1 MLSLVSVHFE
11 MAHEPLIRRI
21 PSFEVLV
28 VSCTK
33 RRASH
38 ISMHSSLL
46 CENSYLQTQSVGL
59 SQKPQSLTFFLKINK
74 CN

>member
-1 MLSLVSVHFE
+1 MLSLVRVHFE

-46 CENSYLQTQSVGL
+46 CENSYLQTQ
-59 SQKPQSLTFFLKINK
+59 
-74 CN
+74 